1 MISVLGYSNIVAEND
16 DSIQDHLPV
25 SAIGS
30 SVRIAKKDAFDAG
43 LKSCVETEL

>member
-1 MISVLGYSNIVAEND
+1 MISVLGYSNIVAEID

-30 SVRIAKKDAFDAG
+30 RVRSAKKDAFDAG
-43 LKSCVETEL
+43 LKSFVETEL